1 MWEFPQQRKTNN
13 FSVASP
19 FCCRRPLRPEG
30 IFWTV
35 VGLIYQLCGGSPCQP
50 VSCTFNLVSNGNHQ
64 LKRLISFH
72 IPHLCLSLC
81 PSVCRSVSLSL
92 FRAHTGAHIPL
103 YMCFNIYIVR
113 RCQNVPTY
121 KSPKNCWANI
131 LFCIN
136 LRLDTHKKLMTCR
149 FLFSIL
155 EKTYKIQVSTGVD

>member
-50 VSCTFNLVSNGNHQ
+50 VSCTFNLVSNGNRQ

-81 PSVCRSVSLSL
+81 PSVGLSVSL
-92 FRAHTGAHIPL
+92 FRTHAGAHTPL

-113 RCQNVPTY
+113 VFYNHYSLLKVCVVLFR
-121 KSPKNCWANI
+121 I
-131 LFCIN
+131 LSNRNDRIYSVYVCA
-136 LRLDTHKKLMTCR
+136 CA
-149 FLFSIL
+149 L
-155 EKTYKIQVSTGVD
+155 EKTGISFTA